1 MTRTIAEYGH
11 FYKIRYSQEEL
22 DSFREG
28 ISKNYELEL
37 KKEVQKIFNDAG
49 IEIGLDEIFAD

>member
-1 MTRTIAEYGH
+1 MTRTIAEYDH